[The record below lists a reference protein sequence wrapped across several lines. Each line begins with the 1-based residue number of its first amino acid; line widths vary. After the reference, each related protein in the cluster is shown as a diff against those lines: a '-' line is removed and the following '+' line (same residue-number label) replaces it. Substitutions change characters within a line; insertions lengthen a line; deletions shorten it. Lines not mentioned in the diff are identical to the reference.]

1 MLDKRLHMSAQPPYK
16 YKAFIYNVVDGDTI
30 DARVDLGF
38 TVSVDVRFRLAGLDT
53 PELHS
58 SDSIVREAAQRA
70 KQFTSDKVSGK
81 NVLLE
86 SVKADKYGRWL
97 AKIYLPDSTC
107 LNDILLSEHLAVE
120 YSGGTRG

>member
-1 MLDKRLHMSAQPPYK
+1 MSVQPPYK
-16 YKAFIYNVVDGDTI
+16 YKAFIYNVVDGDTV

-58 SDSIVREAAQRA
+58 SDVVVREAAQRA
-70 KQFTSDKVSGK
+70 KQFTSDKVGGK
-81 NVLLE
+81 DVLLE

-97 AKIYLPDSTC
+97 AKIYLPDGTC
-107 LNDILLSEHLAVE
+107 LNDLLLSEHLAVD
-120 YSGGTRG
+120 YSGGARG